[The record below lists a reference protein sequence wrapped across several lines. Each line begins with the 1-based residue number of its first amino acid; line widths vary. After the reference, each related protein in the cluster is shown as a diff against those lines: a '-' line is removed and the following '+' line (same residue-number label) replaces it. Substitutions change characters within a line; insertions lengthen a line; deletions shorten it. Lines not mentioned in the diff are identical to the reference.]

1 MKASK
6 NRSQHKTF
14 AVMLTESGRVDAI
27 ESSSVKRVSAKSK
40 RQAIRKAK
48 VGDYSKP
55 ERHAEYAVI
64 NDRSATAIKWL
75 SIVVSESKEQ
85 ALISALKFIKN
96 GNHHV

>member
-27 ESSSVKRVSAKSK
+27 ESSSVKRVWAKSK
-40 RQAIRKAK
+40 KQAIRKARTSDVRK
-48 VGDYSKP
+48 SKD
-55 ERHAEYAVI
+55 AFEYAVI
-64 NDRSATAIKWL
+64 NERKATSIKWL
-75 SIVVSESKEQ
+75 AIVVSETKEQ
-85 ALISALKFIKN
+85 ALIAALKFIKN